1 MNEIDFV
8 IAVRDRDNER
18 IQRCINSIMNPEIQE
33 LPIGEIFVVDYGSKE
48 KVDVKNA
55 KIIYYDKNKIWN
67 KSHALNLGIKQCKS
81 EFVCTVDCDI
91 VFTSELKRRLVK
103 ALSGY
108 AFIINTN
115 VLRIN
120 VKDLKEDFNK
130 NIEKS
135 RPWHN
140 NNKSNI
146 YSRANGGIQ
155 CFPRKWLE
163 YVGGYDE
170 ELGVYFG
177 AMDNRL
183 YEQAVMSGLTIT
195 NINFPMFH
203 QEHKN
208 QKEDNLPEDE
218 RELAEIIRVFKANS
232 LGELMNKG
240 IVVKK
245 DKWGEEEP
253 NQEKFLKMGKEYIE
267 MMNKTDPEKINF
279 IKELYS
285 KIKNSKTKSGEVIID
300 NEKFNVTFG

>member
-33 LPIGEIFVVDYGSKE
+33 LPIGDIIVVDYGSKE
-48 KVDVKNA
+48 PVKVDSA
-55 KIIYYDKNKIWN
+55 KVIYYDNNKIWN

-81 EFVCTVDCDI
+81 EYVCTVDCDI
-91 VFTSELKRRLVK
+91 VFTSEFKRRLIN
-103 ALSGY
+103 ALSKY
-108 AFIINTN
+108 SFIINTN

-120 VKDLKEDFNK
+120 VKDLTEDFNK
-130 NIEKS
+130 NIQKS
-135 RPWHN
+135 RPWHP
-140 NNKSNI
+140 NNKSNV

-155 CFPRKWLE
+155 CFPRKWIE

-177 AMDNRL
+177 SMDNRL

-240 IVVKK
+240 IVVKNE
-245 DKWGEEEP
+245 KWGEEEV
-253 NQEKFLKMGKEYIE
+253 NQDKFINMGNEYIE
-267 MMNKTDPEKINF
+267 MINKTTPEKINF
-279 IKELYS
+279 IKELYL
-285 KIKNSKTKSGEVIID
+285 KIKNSKNKSGEVIID
-300 NEKFNVTFG
+300 NEKFNVTF